1 MEKVDLILKGL
12 DCANCSN
19 KIEFQVNQLTEV
31 SEANL
36 NFTTS
41 TLSMRLN
48 EGTNQEELIARVKH
62 IVNKLEPH
70 VVVELKTNQR
80 IEKSI
85 SNCEDDCCSNQHVGH
100 THKEEKQPS
109 RFNHVVSFV
118 KQNVGLLIGII
129 LMSVASF
136 ITQEQIQFIMYLIA
150 YLFVGKDV
158 LLIAIKNLTRG
169 LVFDENF
176 LMAIATIG
184 AFLIGEYPEAI
195 AVMVFYEIGELFQSY
210 AVNHSRKSISSLLDI
225 KATYANLISGND
237 IVQIAPEL
245 VKLNDVIVV
254 KPGERVPLDG
264 EVIEGASYVDTSAL
278 TGESVPRQISV
289 GDEILAGCLNTNALL
304 KVKVSKSY
312 EDSTVSRILELVENA
327 SSKKAPTEK
336 FMTKVA
342 RVYTPI
348 VVALALCIAI
358 LPPLLYGELLTDW
371 IYRACIFL
379 VVSCPCAIVVSIPL
393 GFFAGLGGASKKGV
407 LIKGGNYLEGLN
419 NVETVVFDK
428 TGTLTKG
435 VFKLTEIQSEDM
447 SAEDF
452 LKYAAYAESQSTH
465 PIAKSIV
472 NEYGL
477 TIDVDNLKGYEE
489 LAGHGI
495 KAMVF
500 NAEVLVGNEKLMQSI
515 GLSVPK
521 PNVLGSIV
529 YMSINGEYK
538 GYLVISDELKENSK
552 EAISTLKALGVKK
565 VVMLTGDIQASADFV
580 ANELG
585 IDEVYAE
592 LLPHQK
598 VEYVEQ
604 LLERQQSGKLV
615 FVGDGMNDAPVLA
628 RADIGVAMGGIG
640 SDAAIEAADVVLMQD
655 DPQSLVEGIKK
666 AKQTNT
672 LLWQNIIFALGI
684 KILVMGLGA
693 FGIASMWEAVF
704 ADVGVTIIAVL
715 NSTRGLRK

>member
-85 SNCEDDCCSNQHVGH
+85 SNCEDGCCSNQHVGH